1 MPSQTQAGLD
11 ALNRSLGGTLEADC
25 EALRE
30 DLRRATEVLADSQ
43 KQLADKSQETEVLQ
57 NLLQKSFTDLAT
69 LQSTIAELRRERHFL
84 ANELMRAAE
93 LEVRMTELSEER
105 DNLNLELQKAKQAL
119 QAAEEKLH
127 ALQ

>member
-11 ALNRSLGGTLEADC
+11 SLNRSLGGTLEADC

-105 DNLNLELQKAKQAL
+105 DNLNLELQKAKQTL